1 MLPLLS
7 LLLISTGVPLGDEVV
22 ATAAILSALVAV
34 TILGNKVYQMIKR
47 IDDAIGVDD
56 KGRTLSQRLE
66 AVEHQLWP
74 NGGSSL
80 NDKVTHIYRHQS
92 ALIRQI
98 ETELGIQVRK
108 EDYNDDEA

>member
-47 IDDAIGVDD
+47 IDGAIGVDD

-80 NDKVTHIYRHQS
+80 NDKVTRIAHRQKK
-92 ALIRQI
+92 LIGQI
-98 ETELGIQVRK
+98 EEEWNLRISEG
-108 EDYNDDEA
+108 DDSD

>member
-1 MLPLLS
+1 MAALLAS
-7 LLLISTGVPLGDEVV
+7 VV
-22 ATAAILSALVAV
+22 TDQIAAVAAILAGLVAI
-34 TILGNKVYQMIKR
+34 TILTNKIYQMIRR
-47 IDDAIGVDD
+47 IDEAIGVDD

-80 NDKVTHIYRHQS
+80 NDKVTHIYRRQS

-98 ETELGIQVRK
+98 ETELGINVRK
-108 EDYNDDEA
+108 EDYDDEEA

>member
-1 MLPLLS
+1 MAALLAS
-7 LLLISTGVPLGDEVV
+7 VV
-22 ATAAILSALVAV
+22 TDQIAATAAILAGLVAISV
-34 TILGNKVYQMIKR
+34 LVVKAYNTVKR

-80 NDKVTHIYRHQS
+80 NDKVTRIAHRQKK
-92 ALIRQI
+92 LIGQI
-98 ETELGIQVRK
+98 EEEWNLRISEG
-108 EDYNDDEA
+108 DDSD